1 MLHKLAR
8 LFRRWNERLREN
20 PAAFVDPRFGSVET
34 VSVKQAEYLMALA
47 KEDDLRIAF
56 DEHGGARRAAALSEP
71 VAPVT
76 PPPAPKEIV

>member
-20 PAAFVDPRFGSVET
+20 PAAFIDPRFGSVET

-56 DEHGGARRAAALSEP
+56 DEHGAARRGADPSDP
-71 VAPVT
+71 APFVT
-76 PPPAPKEIV
+76 PPPTPKEPV